1 MAAHS
6 MTAASTHRSLL
17 VRRSAARALASNEA
31 VSRVLERELIT
42 LPPRPS
48 LFDAGLGWLAQ
59 GAPAGAS
66 AALALR
72 GLGNTYRALLEGARD
87 AAEPL
92 RLWRE
97 GLATAWSAARLAQ
110 ELDLDPRIAAT
121 AGLLHRLGELRV
133 LTALAIAERE
143 AGTRLDAPSRAG
155 LCAEHGGQAATRVFA
170 AWSIPPRAA
179 SAAVAWRN
187 APAHGRPPGDA
198 AIVYVGHLLAARIL
212 SPEFPSPG
220 LESAVEFDFGI
231 GPELLARDAAAE
243 ERLQAMLDQ
252 AG

>member
-1 MAAHS
+1 MAA
-6 MTAASTHRSLL
+6 ASSHRLLL
-17 VRRSAARALASNEA
+17 VRRSAARALACNED
-31 VSRVLERELIT
+31 VSRVLERELAS
-42 LPPRPS
+42 LPARPS
-48 LFDAGLGWLAQ
+48 LLDAGLGWLAQ
-59 GAPAGAS
+59 GAPADAS
-66 AALALR
+66 AGLALR
-72 GLGNTYRALLEGARD
+72 GLGNAHRALLEGAHD
-87 AAEPL
+87 ASEPL

-97 GLATAWSAARLAQ
+97 GLATAWSAARLAR
-110 ELDLDPRIAAT
+110 ELELDPRIAAA

-143 AGTRLDAPSRAG
+143 AGARLDAPSRAG
-155 LCAEHGGQAATRVFA
+155 LCAEYGGQAATRLFA
-170 AWSIPPRAA
+170 AWNIAGRAA

-198 AIVYVGHLLAARIL
+198 AVVYIGHLLAARIL
-212 SPEFPSPG
+212 SPEFPAPG

-231 GPELLARDAAAE
+231 GAELLVPDAADE

>member
-1 MAAHS
+1 MAAA
-6 MTAASTHRSLL
+6 TTHRSLL
-17 VRRSAARALASNEA
+17 VRRSAAQALASNDA
-31 VSRVLERELIT
+31 VCRVLQRELIS
-42 LPPRPS
+42 LPLRPS
-48 LFDAGLGWLAQ
+48 LLDAGIGWLAQ
-59 GAPAGAS
+59 GAPADAS

-72 GLGNTYRALLEGARD
+72 GLGNTHRALFEGARD
-87 AAEPL
+87 ASEPL

-97 GLATAWSAARLAQ
+97 GLATAWAAARLAR
-110 ELDLDPRIAAT
+110 ELELDPRIAAT

-143 AGTRLDAPSRAG
+143 AGARLDAPSRAG
-155 LCAEHGGQAATRVFA
+155 LCAEHGGQAATRMFA
-170 AWSIPPRAA
+170 AWNIAPRAA
-179 SAAVAWRN
+179 SAAVSWRN

-198 AIVYVGHLLAARIL
+198 AVVYVGHLLASRVL
-212 SPEFPSPG
+212 SPEFPAPG

-231 GPELLARDAAAE
+231 GPELLVPDPAAE